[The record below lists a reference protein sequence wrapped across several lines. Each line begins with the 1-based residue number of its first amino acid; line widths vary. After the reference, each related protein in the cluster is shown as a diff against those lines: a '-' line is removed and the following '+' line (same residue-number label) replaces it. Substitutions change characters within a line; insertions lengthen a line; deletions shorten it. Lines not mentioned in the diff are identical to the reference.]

1 MICSTFFLIFSALIF
16 AHLSHT
22 QLASQDESK
31 QYISQ
36 NPCSD
41 YLKKALFFACA
52 RFKLDRL
59 LNFPWN
65 LKKRN
70 SKWQKNMCVFRRVS
84 IRDHILPRF

>member
-41 YLKKALFFACA
+41 YLKKALFVPGL
-52 RFKLDRL
+52 LDRL

-65 LKKRN
+65 LKIELQVAK
-70 SKWQKNMCVFRRVS
+70 KHVCFQES
-84 IRDHILPRF
+84 IN